1 MGLKSVMEAAKVMK
15 TNRPQNRR
23 RVKTGCLTCKKRRV
37 KCDEAR
43 PSCERC
49 VSTGRVCDGYGI
61 WDSIS
66 KAPSKLK
73 DKRASALS
81 NTVVLP
87 QLQGVSGKPCSIGFE
102 YFRRYTVNK
111 LPGVFESGFWNSLVF
126 QACVEDPAVLHAATA
141 LGAAHKNEEA
151 ISLVEYNQAIQHLR
165 RHLNRLDNDALRVSL
180 ITCMI
185 FACLELL
192 RGGFKTGHAHLSN
205 GMQLLR
211 EIQTRQ
217 GITSLDGPIVLR
229 THPQSV
235 EDALVEVFS
244 RLNIQAM
251 LFGQVSNHHIFVSER
266 APDGPKYNIPSNFQN
281 HTEAR
286 KHLDSLINGVYN
298 LTQQG
303 RNILHNQRQVSDQ
316 LYRWKEELDIA
327 LIRWLQAFNSSQ
339 KGLLADLTPRKMY
352 RTPLLRL
359 YHTMATI
366 MASTSLRGTDEM
378 IFDSYNSNFE
388 ALLRQATELWD
399 MMHNAYLAFK
409 KLTGYEMPAICFT
422 ADMGFIPP
430 LYYTVAKCRQPN
442 LRRMAIEILMSAPH
456 REGAWSGPLIARMA
470 RHIMAIEEDG
480 MYEEL
485 DIMPTCQLGQSELP
499 VVPHLSRFN
508 DISVSLPE
516 RSGGKAIL
524 FCNRYRGRGEW
535 ITDNQEFEV
544 ALEESVSSR
553 IWHSDATAYFA
564 RLWNGDN

>member
-1 MGLKSVMEAAKVMK
+1 MEAPKVPK
-15 TNRPQNRR
+15 KPENRR
-23 RVKTGCLTCKKRRV
+23 KVKTGCLTCKKRRV
-37 KCDEAR
+37 KCDEAK
-43 PSCERC
+43 PSCKRC

-61 WDSIS
+61 WDSS
-66 KAPSKLK
+66 KAPGKLK
-73 DKRASALS
+73 VKRAGALS
-81 NTVVLP
+81 NTIVLS
-87 QLQGVSGKPCSIGFE
+87 QVQGVSGKSHSIGFE
-102 YFRRYTVNK
+102 YFRRYTINK

-151 ISLVEYNQAIQHLR
+151 ISLMEYNQAIQHLR

-217 GITSLDGPIVLR
+217 GITWLDGPIILR

-235 EDALVEVFS
+235 EDAIVEVFS

-251 LFGQVSNHHIFVSER
+251 LFGQVSTHHIFVSEG
-266 APDGPKYNIPSNFQN
+266 APDGPKYNIPANFQN

-303 RNILHNQRQVSDQ
+303 RDILHDQTHISEQ
-316 LYRWKEELDIA
+316 LYQWKEELDIA

-339 KGLLADLTPRKMY
+339 RGLLANLTPRKMY

-366 MASTSLRGTDEM
+366 MAATSLRGTDEM
-378 IFDSYNSNFE
+378 IFDSYNPNFA
-388 ALLRQATELWD
+388 ALLRQAVELWD
-399 MMHNAYLAFK
+399 VMHNAYLAFK
-409 KLTGYEMPAICFT
+409 NLTGYVMPAICFT

-430 LYYTVAKCRQPN
+430 LYYTVVKCRQPN

-456 REGAWSGPLIARMA
+456 REGAWSGPLVARMA
-470 RHIMAIEEDG
+470 KHIMDREEEG
-480 MYEEL
+480 MYKEL
-485 DIMPTCQLGQSELP
+485 DVMPAYRLGQSELP
-499 VVPHLSRFN
+499 VVPPSSRFN
-508 DISVSLPE
+508 DITVSLPE
-516 RSGGKAIL
+516 RVGGKATL
-524 FCNRYRGRGEW
+524 FCSRSRGGGEW
-535 ITDNQEFEV
+535 ITDKQEFDV
-544 ALEESVSSR
+544 VLEESVSSR
-553 IWHSDATAYFA
+553 IWDSDATAYFA
-564 RLWNGDN
+564 RLWNGGD

>member
-1 MGLKSVMEAAKVMK
+1 MMEAPKVPR
-15 TNRPQNRR
+15 TNKPRNRR
-23 RVKTGCLTCKKRRV
+23 KVKTGCLTCKKRRV
-37 KCDEAR
+37 KCDEGR

-49 VSTGRVCDGYGI
+49 LSTGRVCDGYGI

-73 DKRASALS
+73 DKRVSPLS
-81 NTVVLP
+81 NTIVLP

-102 YFRRYTVNK
+102 YFRKYTVNK

-303 RNILHNQRQVSDQ
+303 RNVLHNQSQVSEQ
-316 LYRWKEELDIA
+316 LYRWKDELDIA
-327 LIRWLQAFNSSQ
+327 LIRWLQAFNTSQ
-339 KGLLADLTPRKMY
+339 KGLLANLTPRKMY

-366 MASTSLRGTDEM
+366 MAATSLRGTDEM
-378 IFDSYNSNFE
+378 IFDSYNPNFE
-388 ALLRQATELWD
+388 ALLRQATQLWD
-399 MMHNAYLAFK
+399 VMHNAYLTFK
-409 KLTGYEMPAICFT
+409 KLTGYVMPAICFT

-430 LYYTVAKCRQPN
+430 LYYTVVKCRQPN

-456 REGAWSGPLIARMA
+456 REGAWSGPLVARMA
-470 RHIMAIEEDG
+470 RHIMAREEES
-480 MYEEL
+480 MYEDL
-485 DIMPTCQLGQSELP
+485 DIMPACQPGQSELP
-499 VVPHLSRFN
+499 VVPHPSRFN
-508 DISVSLPE
+508 DIKVSLPE
-516 RSGGKAIL
+516 RVGGKAIL
-524 FCNRYRGRGEW
+524 FCCRYLGRGEW
-535 ITDNQEFEV
+535 IADNEEFDV
-544 ALEESVSSR
+544 ALEDSVSSR
-553 IWHSDATAYFA
+553 FLDSDATAYFA
-564 RLWNGDN
+564 RLWNGQN

>member
-1 MGLKSVMEAAKVMK
+1 MEAPKVPR
-15 TNRPQNRR
+15 TNKPQNRR
-23 RVKTGCLTCKKRRV
+23 KVKTGCLTCKKRRV

-61 WDSIS
+61 WDSIG
-66 KAPSKLK
+66 KVPGKLK
-73 DKRASALS
+73 DKRASAPS
-81 NTVVLP
+81 NTIVLS
-87 QLQGVSGKPCSIGFE
+87 QVQRVSEKTYSIGFE

-126 QACVEDPAVLHAATA
+126 QACVDPAVLHAATA

-192 RGGFKTGHAHLSN
+192 RGGFKTGHTHLSN

-217 GITSLDGPIVLR
+217 GITSLDGPIILR
-229 THPQSV
+229 THPQSI
-235 EDALVEVFS
+235 EDALVEVFA

-251 LFGQVSNHHIFVSER
+251 FFGQVSPHHVFVSER
-266 APDGPKYNIPSNFQN
+266 APDGPKYNVPSKFQS

-286 KHLDSLINGVYN
+286 KYLDSLINGVYN

-303 RNILHNQRQVSDQ
+303 KNILQNQRQIPEQ
-316 LYRWKEELDIA
+316 LYRWKDELDIA
-327 LIRWLQAFNSSQ
+327 LIRWLQVFNSSQ
-339 KGLLADLTPRKMY
+339 RGLLATLTPRKMH

-366 MASTSLRGTDEM
+366 MAATSLRGTDEM
-378 IFDSYNSNFE
+378 VFDSYNPDFG
-388 ALLRQATELWD
+388 ALLRQAVELWD
-399 MMHNAYLAFK
+399 IMHNAYVAYK
-409 KLTGYEMPAICFT
+409 KLTGYVMPAVCFT

-430 LYYTVAKCRQPN
+430 LYYTVVKCRQPN

-456 REGAWSGPLIARMA
+456 REGAWSGPLVARMA
-470 RHIMAIEEDG
+470 NYIMAREEG
-480 MYEEL
+480 SMYKDE
-485 DIMPTCQLGQSELP
+485 DIMPTYRLGQSELP
-499 VVPHLSRFN
+499 AVPPLSRFN
-508 DISVSLPE
+508 DIKVSLPE
-516 RSGGKAIL
+516 RVGGKATL
-524 FCNRYRGRGEW
+524 SCSRYRGSGEW
-535 ITDNQEFEV
+535 ITDNQEFDV
-544 ALEESVSSR
+544 TLEDGVSSR
-553 IWHSDATAYFA
+553 VWDSDATAYFA
-564 RLWNGDN
+564 KLWNGGD

>member
-1 MGLKSVMEAAKVMK
+1 MGLKSVMEAPEVPK

-23 RVKTGCLTCKKRRV
+23 KVKTGCLTCKKRRV

-49 VSTGRVCDGYGI
+49 LSTGRVCDGYGI
-61 WDSIS
+61 WDSVS
-66 KAPSKLK
+66 KAPI
-73 DKRASALS
+73 
-81 NTVVLP
+81 
-87 QLQGVSGKPCSIGFE
+87 QEISGKPCSIGFE
-102 YFRRYTVNK
+102 YFRKYTVNK

-192 RGGFKTGHAHLSN
+192 RGGFKTGHAHLTN

-266 APDGPKYNIPSNFQN
+266 APDGPKYNIPSSFQN

-303 RNILHNQRQVSDQ
+303 RNILHNQKQVSEHQ
-316 LYRWKEELDIA
+316 R
-327 LIRWLQAFNSSQ
+327 
-339 KGLLADLTPRKMY
+339 GLLADLTPRKMY

-366 MASTSLRGTDEM
+366 MAATSLRGTDEM

-399 MMHNAYLAFK
+399 VMHNAYLAFK
-409 KLTGYEMPAICFT
+409 KLTGYVMPAICFT

-430 LYYTVAKCRQPN
+430 LYFTVIKCRQPN

-456 REGAWSGPLIARMA
+456 REGAWSGPLVARMA
-470 RHIMAIEEDG
+470 EHIMAREEEG
-480 MYEEL
+480 IYEDL
-485 DIMPTCQLGQSELP
+485 DIMPTCQPGSALP
-499 VVPHLSRFN
+499 VVPHSSRFN
-508 DISVSLPE
+508 DIKVSLPE
-516 RSGGKAIL
+516 RVGGKAVL
-524 FCNRYRGRGEW
+524 FCSRYLGGGEW
-535 ITDNQEFEV
+535 IADNQEFAV
-544 ALEESVSSR
+544 SLEDSVSSR
-553 IWHSDATAYFA
+553 IWDSDATAYFA
-564 RLWNGDN
+564 RLWNGQI